1 MSRLTMTNRTFT
13 PESLSVAVAVVLV
26 VLTAI
31 LWSFRRRRRRRR
43 SAFPL
48 PPGPR
53 GYPLVGNLFDM
64 PPLQTQNW
72 LTFAKWGEIY
82 GTH

>member
-26 VLTAI
+26 VLTAV
-31 LWSFRRRRRRRR
+31 LWSFRRRR